1 MGIRNM
7 FDNFLRRFPV
17 ITIIL
22 SIVSCIGLFFVM
34 VIVTVEFPNAKILH
48 TFVELIFLVW
58 TCFIVLKIA
67 FYLIRNR

>member
-34 VIVTVEFPNAKILH
+34 VIVKVEFPNAKILH
-48 TFVELIFLVW
+48 AFVELIFLVW
-58 TCFIVLKIA
+58 NFFIIFKVS